1 MSNPFN
7 QKIFQ
12 SATMHIACT
21 LRNITEVRTCKLVEL
36 TTESSCSRFLDSHH
50 RVDAASIAYHT
61 TETST
66 LITGNPVN
74 KIA

>member
-1 MSNPFN
+1 
-7 QKIFQ
+7 
-12 SATMHIACT
+12 MHIAMIACT

-50 RVDAASIAYHT
+50 RVDTASVAYHT
-61 TETST
+61 IQTST